1 MTDKQ
6 RKNLLRII
14 TAAILM
20 IALEFFETQGAAR
33 FFCYLV
39 PYLIVG
45 YDILWKAAKNL
56 LHLNALDENFLMGFA
71 SVGAIALAVYGGSG
85 DYTEAVAV
93 ILFYQIG
100 ELFESYAVGKS
111 RKNISE
117 LMDIR
122 PDYAN
127 IENFGKIERVDP
139 DEVEIGT
146 KIIVQPGEKIPIDGV
161 IIEGN
166 STLNTS
172 ALTGESLPRN
182 VQVGDEILSGCIN
195 LNGVLK
201 VRTTKNFDE
210 SAASKILDLVEN
222 ASSRKSQSENFITKF
237 ARIYTPVVVG
247 FAIAL
252 AVIPSLVTGD
262 FSTWFYR
269 ALIFLVISC
278 PCALVISVPLT
289 FFAALG
295 GASRAGILIK
305 GSNFMETLSKIKTVV
320 MDKTGTLTKGI
331 FEVEAVHTLTNA
343 KCVQGDKKILALVET
358 QKISPEK
365 LLHLAAHVERYSTHP
380 IAVSIK
386 NFYKNEADDCKI
398 ENVEEF
404 SGLGIKAE
412 VNGEIVHIGNE
423 KFMEKIGASWKPCY
437 KTGTTIHVA
446 VNQKYAGHVIV
457 ADMLK
462 PHSKKAIEKLFE
474 IGVERIVMLTG
485 DAKKIAAK
493 VAGDLGIKEFYS
505 ELLPAQ
511 KVEHLEKILS
521 EKNSGKVAFVG
532 DGINDAPVLA
542 RADIGIAMGAMGSDA
557 AIEAAD
563 VVLMDDDPLKISQAI
578 ERAKKCLAIVKEN
591 IYFSIGV
598 KILCLILGAVGIA
611 NMWAAIF
618 ADVGVMVLAVLNAMR
633 ALIKI

>member
-1 MTDKQ
+1 MCYNLKNFFAKAGIILNNKQ
-6 RKNLLRII
+6 RKNLIRII
-14 TAAILM
+14 FSAVLM
-20 IALEFFETQGAAR
+20 IAIFFIPFEKNFEIFLYLAAY
-33 FFCYLV
+33 F
-39 PYLIVG
+39 IVG
-45 YDILWKAAKNL
+45 YDILIKAAKGIKNL
-56 LHLNALDENFLMGFA
+56 RPLDENFLMTFA
-71 SVGAIALAVYGGSG
+71 TLGAIFLNFFGEENFS
-85 DYTEAVAV
+85 EAVAV
-93 ILFYQIG
+93 MLFYQIG
-100 ELFESYAVGKS
+100 EFFQSYAIGKS

-122 PDYAN
+122 PDFAN
-127 IENFGKIERVDP
+127 IESAGKIERVDP

-161 IIEGN
+161 VVEGN

-182 VQVGDEILSGCIN
+182 VKVGDEILSGCIN

-201 VRTTKNFDE
+201 IRTTKNFDE
-210 SAASKILDLVEN
+210 STASKILDLVEN
-222 ASSRKSQSENFITKF
+222 ASSLKSKSENFITKF
-237 ARIYTPVVVG
+237 ARIYTPVVVVCAV
-247 FAIAL
+247 FLAI
-252 AVIPSLVTGD
+252 IPPLIFGN
-262 FSTWFYR
+262 FFEWIYR

-278 PCALVISVPLT
+278 PCALVISIPLT

-305 GSNFMETLSKIKTVV
+305 GSNFLETLSKIKTVV

-331 FEVEAVHTLTNA
+331 FEVDDVHTKNFDAENL
-343 KCVQGDKKILALVET
+343 I
-358 QKISPEK
+358 
-365 LLHLAAHVERYSTHP
+365 HFAAHVERFSTHP
-380 IAVSIK
+380 IGISIK
-386 NFYKNEADDCKI
+386 NFYKNENDDCKI

-404 SGLGIKAE
+404 FGLGISAKI
-412 VNGEIVHIGNE
+412 NGETVHVGNE
-423 KFMEKIGASWKPCY
+423 KFMEKIGAEWKSCE
-437 KTGTTIHVA
+437 KLGTIIHVA
-446 VNQKYAGHVIV
+446 INKKYVGHIVIS
-457 ADMLK
+457 DKLK
-462 PHSKKAIEKLFE
+462 PHAKKSVEKLFE

-485 DAKKIAAK
+485 DAKKIAEKISAE
-493 VAGDLGIKEFYS
+493 LGIKEFYA
-505 ELLPAQ
+505 ELLPEK

-521 EKNSGKVAFVG
+521 EKNFEKVAFVG

-563 VVLMDDDPLKISQAI
+563 VILMDDDPIKISQAI
-578 ERAKKCLAIVKEN
+578 QIAKKTLSIVKEN

-633 ALIKI
+633 ALMK